1 MLEPSDDASPC
12 LNGLIVVARFE
23 YLRDNHGADA
33 VRRVLEALPLEERAR
48 LAGVDSAASYP
59 FATVM
64 VLDRTIAA
72 VLPEL
77 GEAVYERLGE
87 TAARLHSRWIGEHR
101 TLVSPHAFLSILA
114 EEHRRLHSFGRAS
127 YRRVGF
133 NEGEISYRDYP
144 EIDPTY
150 CRSGRAFLRASIE
163 LLQGPGVVVEETQC
177 QSRGDAAC
185 VYAIKWPVERQEPG
199 PL

>member
-1 MLEPSDDASPC
+1 MTEPDDDASPSV
-12 LNGLIVVARFE
+12 NGLIVVARFE
-23 YLRDNHGADA
+23 YLRNNHGAA
-33 VRRVLEALPLEERAR
+33 SVQRVLEALPPE
-48 LAGVDSAASYP
+48 
-59 FATVM
+59 ATVM

-72 VLPEL
+72 VLADL

-87 TAARLHSRWIGEHR
+87 EAARLHSRWLGEHR

-114 EEHRRLHSFGRAS
+114 EDHRRLHSFGRAS

-185 VYAIKWPVERQEPG
+185 VYAIRWPVEGRGSG

>member
-1 MLEPSDDASPC
+1 MTEPDEDASPS

-23 YLRDNHGADA
+23 YLKDNHGADS
-33 VRRVLEALPLEERAR
+33 VRRVLEALPPGERAR
-48 LAGVDSAASYP
+48 LAGVDRAARYP
-59 FATVM
+59 FSTLV

-77 GEAVYERLGE
+77 GEAVYDRLGE
-87 TAARLHSRWIGEHR
+87 TVARLHSQWIGEHR
-101 TLVSPHAFLSILA
+101 ALVSPHAFLSLLA
-114 EEHRRLHSFGRAS
+114 EDHRGLHSFGRAS

-144 EIDPTY
+144 EIDPIY

-163 LLQGPGVVVEETQC
+163 LLQGPGVVVDETQC
-177 QSRGDAAC
+177 QCRGDPAC
-185 VYAIKWPVERQEPG
+185 VFQVQWPVEGRGSG
-199 PL
+199 PV

>member
-1 MLEPSDDASPC
+1 MTEPDDDANPSV
-12 LNGLIVVARFE
+12 NGLIVVARFE
-23 YLRDNHGADA
+23 YLRNNHGAA
-33 VRRVLEALPLEERAR
+33 SVQRVLEALPPEERAR
-48 LAGVDSAASYP
+48 LAGVDSGSSYP

-72 VLPEL
+72 VLADL

-87 TAARLHSRWIGEHR
+87 EAARLHSRWLGEHR
-101 TLVSPHAFLSILA
+101 TLVNPHAFLSILA
-114 EEHRRLHSFGRAS
+114 EDHRRLHSFGRAS

-185 VYAIKWPVERQEPG
+185 VYAVRWPVEGRGSG